1 MYSLRERCIEWF
13 NNNIKIYRE
22 KIWVQRVISYIVLII
37 TIKKSRW
44 YQKYILRWENI
55 KNSYIWQRYI
65 QWPKKGWRYWIRVII
80 FILLN
85 GVGFFYF
92 IRWGLQTKDPLG
104 ITIYILGVGLFILVW
119 TAGVVRYIFKYY
131 IKLPTKRT
139 WRITSLIFLLLLIM
153 GVSFYLTHTLA
164 KFICKRFRDFP
175 LYIYYDWTLYEWEK
189 VFMKYYKLYYL
200 QMSWNFTELYIY
212 IYWGFIFILC
222 ILNLILIRHFFKYN
236 WKPYWENVEVDFDE
250 QRKSILLILFLVLC
264 IAGVVYILC
273 EVGLVK
279 PIAIYLSLKKGWKI
293 TILGYLGIQTTLY
306 HYIYLGCIK
315 FAILFLFTLIILL
328 LLTLII
334 ATITLIERKVLA
346 LVQRRVG
353 PNYIGYKGRFQFI
366 ADALKLLV
374 KHIVIFSFTNRVL
387 FMLLPVLVLILC
399 YLFWIN
405 LIWGP
410 NLALCEIEYNLL
422 FMGIL
427 SLFFS
432 LLLFLIGWLSKNKYA
447 ILSSNRVIVVT
458 LNLEIFLN
466 FILLFLLVF
475 FESFSFLQIT
485 AFQSYGLWGY
495 LLLLPFC
502 PILII
507 TFLLE
512 TGRIPFDLGEAES
525 ELIAGYTTE
534 MGGFFFALFYLG
546 EYFHL
551 FCFAAVY
558 ILCFFGGWYLF

>member
-1 MYSLRERCIEWF
+1 MYSLRQKYINFLNIISRSYKEGVIYKVFTLYRVVCKAIQDNSLVKKYMLLW
-13 NNNIKIYRE
+13 NNIKG
-22 KIWVQRVISYIVLII
+22 
-37 TIKKSRW
+37 
-44 YQKYILRWENI
+44 
-55 KNSYIWQRYI
+55 SYIWQNYI
-65 QWPKKGWRYWIRVII
+65 QWPKQGWQYWCRII
-80 FILLN
+80 ILIGVN
-85 GVGFFYF
+85 GVLFVYF
-92 IRWGLQTKDPLG
+92 IRWGLQVKNPFY
-104 ITIYILGVGLFILVW
+104 IEVYILGVGIFILGW
-119 TAGVVRYIFKYY
+119 TAGVVRYIVKYY
-131 IKLPTKRT
+131 IKLPRK
-139 WRITSLIFLLLLIM
+139 WIWWVISILCLILLVVVV
-153 GVSFYLTHTLA
+153 GFYLTHSLS
-164 KFICKRFRDFP
+164 KWICKRFHDLP
-175 LYIYYDWTLYEWEK
+175 LYIYYDWTWYEWEK
-189 VFMKYYKLYYL
+189 FFKGYYKFYLQISSNFIDIYVYLSWSLVGIILIISFILVRYSIKYYRKQYIEDLELNLYEQRGDIILVVFLSVCSFILFYVL
-200 QMSWNFTELYIY
+200 YTIGVLKPLIIYLYIKMW
-212 IYWGFIFILC
+212 WG
-222 ILNLILIRHFFKYN
+222 
-236 WKPYWENVEVDFDE
+236 V
-250 QRKSILLILFLVLC
+250 FL
-264 IAGVVYILC
+264 
-273 EVGLVK
+273 
-279 PIAIYLSLKKGWKI
+279 
-293 TILGYLGIQTTLY
+293 LGIYNIKTMFY
-306 HYIYLGCIK
+306 HYVYLGCIK
-315 FAILFLFTLIILL
+315 FSILFLFTLIILL

-374 KHIVIFSFTNRVL
+374 KHIVIFSFTNRVI
-387 FMLLPVLVLILC
+387 FMLLPILVLILC

-410 NLALCEIEYNLL
+410 SLALCEIEYNLL

-427 SLFFS
+427 SLLFS
-432 LLLFLIGWLSKNKYA
+432 LFLFLIGWLSKNKYA
-447 ILSSNRVIVVT
+447 ILSSNRVIIVS

-466 FILLFLLVF
+466 FFLLFLLVF

-485 AFQSYGLWGY
+485 SFQSYGLWGY
-495 LLLLPFC
+495 ILVLPLC

-558 ILCFFGGWYLF
+558 VLCFFGGWYL

>member
-1 MYSLRERCIEWF
+1 MYSLRQKCKNF
-13 NNNIKIYRE
+13 LNIINKDYINKIVDRGL
-22 KIWVQRVISYIVLII
+22 VLRSLVIKSIKNTFL
-37 TIKKSRW
+37 IKKYLLVR
-44 YQKYILRWENI
+44 EEI
-55 KNSYIWQRYI
+55 KESYLWQTYT
-65 QWPKKGWRYWIRVII
+65 QLPKSSWQYWACLII
-80 FILLN
+80 FIGLNIFAFFHFLL
-85 GVGFFYF
+85 
-92 IRWGLQTKDPLG
+92 WGLQTSGFFNLRIYVIGAG
-104 ITIYILGVGLFILVW
+104 IFIFGWVGAIVKYIV
-119 TAGVVRYIFKYY
+119 KYY
-131 IKLPTKRT
+131 IKLSSNLIR
-139 WRITSLIFLLLLIM
+139 WIVSVLCLLIFVMAI
-153 GVSFYLTHTLA
+153 GFYLTLSLG
-164 KFICKRFRDFP
+164 KFIWWLTGDLP
-175 LYIYYDWTLYEWEK
+175 LYVYYEWL
-189 VFMKYYKLYYL
+189 FYKLELSFLEYYIMGL
-200 QMSWNFTELYIY
+200 EFFNSFIDFIQQWGLYILIVAVVLFWCVSNY
-212 IYWGFIFILC
+212 HKPLDPTASEFEVDEHHRSVL
-222 ILNLILIRHFFKYN
+222 LILILSLSGLGLWY
-236 WKPYWENVEVDFDE
+236 
-250 QRKSILLILFLVLC
+250 VLC
-264 IAGVVYILC
+264 S
-273 EVGLVK
+273 VGIIK
-279 PIAIYLSLKKGWKI
+279 PFVIYSYLEKGWKI
-293 TILGYLGIQTTLY
+293 FLLGIFGMRTTLY
-306 HYIYLGCIK
+306 HYIYLGFIK
-315 FAILFLFTLIILL
+315 FSILFLLTLIILL

-374 KHIVIFSFTNRVL
+374 KHIVIFSFTNRVM
-387 FMLLPVLVLILC
+387 FMILPIIVLILC
-399 YLFWIN
+399 YLFWVN
-405 LIWGP
+405 LVWGP

-427 SLFFS
+427 SLLFS
-432 LLLFLIGWLSKNKYA
+432 LFLFLVGWLSKNKYA
-447 ILSSNRVIVVT
+447 ILSSNRVIIVT

-485 AFQSYGLWGY
+485 SFQSYGLWGFI
-495 LLLLPFC
+495 LLLPLC

-558 ILCFFGGWYLF
+558 VLCFFGGWYF

>member
-1 MYSLRERCIEWF
+1 MYSLRERCIDWF
-13 NNNIKIYRE
+13 NNNIKIHRE
-22 KIWVQRVISYIVLII
+22 KVWVRKIISYILLVIG
-37 TIKKSRW
+37 KEEGGWQQR
-44 YQKYILRWENI
+44 YMLRWESI
-55 KNSYIWQRYI
+55 QSSYMWQHYI
-65 QWPKKGWRYWIRVII
+65 QWPKKGWRYWVRVIG
-80 FILLN
+80 FIVLN
-85 GVGFFYF
+85 GVGFLYF
-92 IRWGLQTKDPLG
+92 IRWGLQTKNPIC
-104 ITIYILGVGLFILVW
+104 ITIYIFGVGLFILCW
-119 TAGVVRYIFKYY
+119 TAGIVRYIFKHY
-131 IKLPTKRT
+131 IKLPKKRM
-139 WRITSLIFLLLLIM
+139 WRITILIVLIFLIIV
-153 GVSFYLTHTLA
+153 VSFYLTHTLA
-164 KFICKRFRDFP
+164 KFICKRFRDLP
-175 LYIYYDWTLYEWEK
+175 LYLYYDWTFYEWEK
-189 VFMKYYKLYYL
+189 FFMKYYKSYS
-200 QMSWNFTELYIY
+200 QMSWDFTVLYIY
-212 IYWGFIFILC
+212 TYWGFIFTIV
-222 ILNLILIRHFFKYN
+222 ILNFILLRHFFKYS
-236 WKPYWENVEVDFDE
+236 WKPYWKNVEIDFEE
-250 QRKSILLILFLVLC
+250 QRKSVLLIIFLVVC
-264 IAGVVYILC
+264 ITGVAYVLC
-273 EVGLVK
+273 EAGLLK
-279 PIAIYLSLKKGWKI
+279 PVSIYLVLKKGWKI
-293 TILGYLGIQTTLY
+293 ATLGYLGIQTTLY
-306 HYIYLGCIK
+306 HYLYLGCIK
-315 FAILFLFTLIILL
+315 FAVLFLFTLIILL

-334 ATITLIERKVLA
+334 ATITLIERKILA

-387 FMLLPVLVLILC
+387 FMLLPILVLVLC

-427 SLFFS
+427 SLSFS

-502 PILII
+502 PVLII